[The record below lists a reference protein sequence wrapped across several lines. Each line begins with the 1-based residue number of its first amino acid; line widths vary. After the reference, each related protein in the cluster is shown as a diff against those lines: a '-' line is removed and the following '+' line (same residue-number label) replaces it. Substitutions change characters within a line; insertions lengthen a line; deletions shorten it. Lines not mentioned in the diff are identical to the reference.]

1 MADINVNKK
10 TMTDLTINNYTGER
24 ATEKGTKIMKP
35 GQDMD
40 KNAFLKILSAELS
53 NMDPMGD
60 NDSTKYVTQMAQFSS
75 MEQMNNLNTTMTNYT
90 AHDLAG
96 KGVTMKAVD
105 NEGKPYTG
113 VVRAVT
119 TTAGKTT
126 ISVEVNVNG
135 KNEIKPFDIADV
147 VTVLDVPDYTLP
159 PITNMNGNMS
169 FLVATAFIGKN
180 VELSEKDKDEK
191 NLKGTVLGVVKDD
204 GVIKVRIKLEG
215 TDEIKEFTY
224 DKVIKVSEKGNEVPE
239 TPDTETPKE
248 ESV

>member
-1 MADINVNKK
+1 MADINIDKKTMADINVN
-10 TMTDLTINNYTGER
+10 NYTGSR

-147 VTVLDVPDYTLP
+147 VTVLDVQDYTLP

-169 FLVATAFIGKN
+169 FLVATSFIGKN
-180 VELSEKDKDEK
+180 VELSEKDEAEN
-191 NLKGTVLGVVKDD
+191 NLKGTVLGVAKDA

-224 DKVIKVSEKGNEVPE
+224 DKVIKVSEKGEEVA
-239 TPDTETPKE
+239 ETPKK
-248 ESV
+248 ESI

>member
-1 MADINVNKK
+1 MKVNHI
-10 TMTDLTINNYTGER
+10 LELV
-24 ATEKGTKIMKP
+24 KG
-35 GQDMD
+35 
-40 KNAFLKILSAELS
+40 
-53 NMDPMGD
+53 
-60 NDSTKYVTQMAQFSS
+60 
-75 MEQMNNLNTTMTNYT
+75 
-90 AHDLAG
+90 
-96 KGVTMKAVD
+96 
-105 NEGKPYTG
+105 
-113 VVRAVT
+113 VT

-135 KNEIKPFDIADV
+135 KNEIKHFDIADV

-180 VELSEKDKDEK
+180 VELSEKDKDEN
-191 NLKGTVLGVVKDD
+191 NLKGTVLGVVKDS
-204 GVIKVRIKLEG
+204 GVIKVRIKLDG

-224 DKVIKVSEKGNEVPE
+224 DKVIKVSDKGEEVPE